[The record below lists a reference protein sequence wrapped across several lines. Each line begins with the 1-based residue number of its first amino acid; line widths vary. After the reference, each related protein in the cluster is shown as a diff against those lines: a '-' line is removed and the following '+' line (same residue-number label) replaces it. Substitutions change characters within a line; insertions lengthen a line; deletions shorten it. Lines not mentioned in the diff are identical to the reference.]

1 MYLLIQTYH
10 EKNIDRLNELI
21 FCIISNLENVNVT
34 KVINLC
40 EGPHDNYL
48 PSVIRNHPK
57 YICKNGF
64 ERLTYKKAFEYS
76 NENLDNEIIGLINT
90 DIMLVE
96 DFKIN
101 ELDKFLV
108 KNTIIANSRYEIDLS
123 TSKIFLDETFKRMY
137 HAHTQDAWFYRTP
150 INVNDCDFELGLVGC
165 DNAIA
170 HRLKNSGYNVFNMV
184 ERFKIIH
191 VDNLRGKNSTNFNT
205 FHKENEI
212 KQNIINKHPENTGSL
227 LVPNYDIVSKM
238 SLDKLLEM
246 FNYNEQEKVL
256 LITQIMSDKI
266 KIKN

>member
-1 MYLLIQTYH
+1 
-10 EKNIDRLNELI
+10 
-21 FCIISNLENVNVT
+21 
-34 KVINLC
+34 
-40 EGPHDNYL
+40 
-48 PSVIRNHPK
+48 
-57 YICKNGF
+57 
-64 ERLTYKKAFEYS
+64 
-76 NENLDNEIIGLINT
+76 
-90 DIMLVE
+90 
-96 DFKIN
+96 
-101 ELDKFLV
+101 
-108 KNTIIANSRYEIDLS
+108 
-123 TSKIFLDETFKRMY
+123 MY